1 MRAKSAEF
9 RTIRRRIRW
18 GQKYFRLFFFFS
30 VIFLSFSV
38 MIALINYISGKQ
50 ESRTWAASRTHKMAA
65 SIDKELKVMHKA
77 LDDLVVRMS
86 YTLSQRSL
94 TESDILKTLKTVA
107 LNHNGY
113 FTLGVILEPYT
124 IKVNTRLFAPFLKE
138 GIPQHDRI
146 DKYYDYAAH
155 GSGAGHTKHA
165 NHHNR
170 CKEHWYLEA
179 KTSKSD
185 WLIPCHDAAIGQQ
198 TLRVVAPLVV
208 ENAVKGIAFLDMS
221 LSWLRLQ
228 VEKQSLGRN
237 GYAAIYSEEGRL
249 IYHGL
254 KGLHEIIEGLSKETY
269 VDDRQKYAQPTGVNE
284 LTGNR
289 AWHHT
294 AELAHTKWTLHTV
307 IDFSVD
313 SRQGIDDTLNCAG
326 HAPTGRLLEENLL
339 ISKQLWIVLII
350 GVIGA
355 LTFYVASSI
364 IQRHAFSSRFLWWYS
379 GAFSAIFFM
388 GTVAL
393 WVCEQNAP
401 FTVLENSCI
410 MSNRAL
416 VRSFKENYTI
426 QSMKGDDTLPT
437 YVPTGLFIQSIE
449 FVNASNVTLTGYVW
463 QQHNTETLGDIKAGI
478 VFPEAVEAEFEE
490 EKDVQKMDQFVR
502 IESADQDHNL
512 KRWYFKTTLR
522 ERFDYQ
528 PFPFDRQ
535 SVWVRLWHQDF
546 DRNVILAPDFEAYDS
561 LNPKALPGI
570 EKDFILSGW
579 KLESAFY
586 DIRMNRYN
594 SNFGES
600 SYTARDRLPE
610 LYFNVELKRRFG
622 TPFISYLFPLAI
634 VLLML
639 YAILITTSNK
649 DATKEVFGFS
659 VTNVIASCSALFFV
673 VIVSHVQLRDFLS
686 SDDIVYLEYFYL
698 ITYLIILLI
707 SINSILFSWNI
718 SIRWIRFRDNL
729 IPKLLYWPVLT
740 FSLFCFTAYFFWNV

>member
-1 MRAKSAEF
+1 M
-9 RTIRRRIRW
+9 
-18 GQKYFRLFFFFS
+18 
-30 VIFLSFSV
+30 
-38 MIALINYISGKQ
+38 NYTSGKRASSQ
-50 ESRTWAASRTHKMAA
+50 WALQRTNSMAY
-65 SIDKELKVMHKA
+65 SINTELKVIHKA

-86 YTLSQRSL
+86 YTLSKRSL
-94 TESDILKTLKTVA
+94 TEEDVLKTLKKAA
-107 LNHNGY
+107 LNHDGY
-113 FTLGVILEPYT
+113 LTLGAVLEPYT
-124 IKVNTRLFAPFLKE
+124 IEENTRLFAPFLKE
-138 GIPQHDRI
+138 NIPQHDRI
-146 DKYYDYAAH
+146 DKYYDYADSS
-155 GSGAGHTKHA
+155 SGDDHTKQT
-165 NHHNR
+165 NIHNR
-170 CKEHWYLEA
+170 CRENWYLEA
-179 KTSKSD
+179 KTSQSA

-198 TLRVVAPLVV
+198 TLRAVAPLVV
-208 ENAVKGIAFLDMS
+208 EGAVKGVAFLDIS

-237 GYAAIYSEEGRL
+237 GYAVIYSQEGRL
-249 IYHGL
+249 LHHGL
-254 KGLHEIIEGLSKETY
+254 QGLHETIEGLAKETY
-269 VDDRQKYAQPTGVNE
+269 VDDHQKYTKRKGVNE

-289 AWHHT
+289 AWYHT
-294 AELAHTKWTLHTV
+294 AALEKTKWTLHTV

-326 HAPTGRLLEENLL
+326 RSQTTTLLEENLL
-339 ISKQLWIVLII
+339 ISKRLWIVLII
-350 GVIGA
+350 GAICV
-355 LTFYVASSI
+355 LTFYVASSV
-364 IQRHAFSSRFLWWYS
+364 IQHHAFSSRCLWWYS
-379 GAFSAIFFM
+379 GAFSVIFLL
-388 GTVAL
+388 GTAVL
-393 WVCEQNAP
+393 WLCEQNAP
-401 FTVLENSCI
+401 FAVSENSCI

-416 VRSFKENYTI
+416 VRSFKDNYTI
-426 QSMKGDDTLPT
+426 QSMKGNDTLPT

-449 FVNASNVTLTGYVW
+449 FANASNVTLTGYVW
-463 QQHNTETLGDIKAGI
+463 QQHNAETLGDIHVGI
-478 VFPEAVEAEFEE
+478 VFPEAIEAEFEE
-490 EKDVQKMDQFVR
+490 EKNIKEIDQLVR
-502 IESADQDHNL
+502 VESADQDQNL
-512 KRWYFKTTLR
+512 KRWYFKATLR

-546 DRNVILAPDFEAYDS
+546 DRNVILVPDFESYDS

-586 DIRMNRYN
+586 DIRMNAYN

-634 VLLML
+634 MLLML

-698 ITYLIILLI
+698 ITYLVILLI

-718 SIRWIRFRDNL
+718 SIGWIKFRDNL